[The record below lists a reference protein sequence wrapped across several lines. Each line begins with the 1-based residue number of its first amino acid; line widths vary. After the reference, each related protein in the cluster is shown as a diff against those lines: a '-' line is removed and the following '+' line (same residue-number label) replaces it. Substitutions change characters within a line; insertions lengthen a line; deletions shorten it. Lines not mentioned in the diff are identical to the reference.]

1 MLRVGLT
8 GGIGSGKSMVAGI
21 FGVLG
26 IPVSSADES
35 ARSILNDDE
44 DLKRQIIAHFGSGA
58 YSGGLLNRSWMAGQV
73 FSDKDKLGLLNSL
86 VHPATI
92 RAGERWMEEQSGK
105 APYAIREAA
114 LIFESR
120 SAQMLDYVIGV
131 YAPAALRI
139 QRTMDRDH
147 ISREEV
153 MKRMNSQISEDI
165 KMKLSD
171 FVIANDGQR
180 AVLPQVLELHER
192 LLALSISVSPAR
204 L

>member
-35 ARSILNDDE
+35 ARSIMNEDE
-44 DLKRQIIAHFGSGA
+44 DLKRQIIAQFGPDA
-58 YSGGLLNRSWMAGQV
+58 YAGGLLNRSWMAGQV
-73 FSDKDKLGLLNSL
+73 FNDKEKLQLLNSL

-92 RAGERWMEEQSGK
+92 RAGNKWMEEQSGG

-131 YAPAALRI
+131 HAPAALRI

-147 ISREEV
+147 VSREAV

-165 KMKLSD
+165 KMKLCD
-171 FVIANDGQR
+171 YVITNDGQQ
-180 AVLPQVLELHER
+180 AVLPQVLQVHEQLLR
-192 LLALSISVSPAR
+192 LAR
-204 L
+204 AGV